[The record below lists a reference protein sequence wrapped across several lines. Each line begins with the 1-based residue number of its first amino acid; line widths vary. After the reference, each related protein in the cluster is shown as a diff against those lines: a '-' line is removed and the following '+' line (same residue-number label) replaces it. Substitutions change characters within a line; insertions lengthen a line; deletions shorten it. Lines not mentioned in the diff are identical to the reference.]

1 MISNP
6 FTDPKWA
13 RKTVASIDRWVEFVS
28 DKTTRPIANLVRLIV
43 FGLIALVA
51 AITIIVLALVG
62 ISRGLN
68 DLLDVWM
75 SRDNAVWVSY
85 FISSFIFVVI
95 GTWLMRKRYPTKK
108 TK

>member
-13 RKTVASIDRWVEFVS
+13 KKTVAVIDRWVDFVS
-28 DKTTRPIANLVRLIV
+28 DKTTRPIANLVRLVV

-68 DLLDVWM
+68 ELLDVWLT
-75 SRDNAVWVSY
+75 RDDAVWVSY
-85 FISSFIFVVI
+85 FILSSIFVAI
-95 GTWLMRKRYPTKK
+95 GIWLMRKRYPSKQD
-108 TK
+108 